1 MLYVILRGEFLN
13 TICMKQVSKRIV
25 LKRIEEKEWFWMEW
39 EESIYS
45 TSWFKLHSILIQYY
59 LFLILFDVCCL
70 YN

>member
-45 TSWFKLHSILIQYY
+45 TSLVQVAFNSYTILS
-59 LFLILFDVCCL
+59 FLNSF
-70 YN
+70 